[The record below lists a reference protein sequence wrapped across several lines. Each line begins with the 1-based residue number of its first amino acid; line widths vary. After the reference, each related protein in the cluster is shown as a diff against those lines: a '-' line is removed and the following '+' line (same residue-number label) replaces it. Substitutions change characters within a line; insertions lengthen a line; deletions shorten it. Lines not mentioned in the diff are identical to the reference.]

1 MKISIICISCLTFLV
16 ILLAVNVLVS
26 RIRTKTLYG
35 YSALPEDV
43 LYKAVRA
50 HGNAIEYVPIVA
62 IVIYILGLTSQ
73 PLWVVVCMA
82 LFVASRLVAA
92 VGILSAKSLD
102 QPNALRFIGTSVSI
116 VTATGLASALLVE
129 GLNA

>member
-1 MKISIICISCLTFLV
+1 
-16 ILLAVNVLVS
+16 
-26 RIRTKTLYG
+26 
-35 YSALPEDV
+35 
-43 LYKAVRA
+43 
-50 HGNAIEYVPIVA
+50 
-62 IVIYILGLTSQ
+62 
-73 PLWVVVCMA
+73 MA